1 MLRAVLANGG
11 TLLVLDATITY
22 WNTGEGR
29 ISGSAALLG
38 RGHGH
43 HAPAKPTTDSSDQTR
58 PMIKGAR
65 IQTTA
70 LDAVLGT
77 APIDETSFPSSPKST
92 TREWIA
98 RTNPEASCEWTSD
111 KATLRVSYDGRMRTA
126 DAFEFR
132 LRFSPVATL
141 QLEETLTLHA
151 LVDEYVE
158 PLRRFVAIATGKP
171 QELTYLAVEVEAE
184 NGWFQVFGT
193 AITQEPYESS
203 SGAVRSAS
211 SAVAAYEDG
220 LSLLELISRWRELE
234 VEHHPLAETYGSM
247 LHADDQHPRSRF
259 LLLIQALEGMH
270 GAETRDQYEA
280 RVEELKERRTAL
292 LEKLQSLAGE
302 SRTEDKPDEE
312 ILTVEDLRF
321 LKKFLMKRPI
331 GNLDSALNAM
341 ASSLPVD
348 GMDAIKKTI
357 LVKGV
362 LSSKRAE
369 SAPAALR
376 TVRNDLAHGNRGYP
390 FDDLDEVVTLLE
402 RIVRA
407 HALRLLGCPD
417 PVVSRVFGDD

>member
-1 MLRAVLANGG
+1 M
-11 TLLVLDATITY
+11 
-22 WNTGEGR
+22 
-29 ISGSAALLG
+29 
-38 RGHGH
+38 
-43 HAPAKPTTDSSDQTR
+43 
-58 PMIKGAR
+58 
-65 IQTTA
+65 
-70 LDAVLGT
+70 
-77 APIDETSFPSSPKST
+77 
-92 TREWIA
+92 
-98 RTNPEASCEWTSD
+98 
-111 KATLRVSYDGRMRTA
+111 
-126 DAFEFR
+126 
-132 LRFSPVATL
+132 
-141 QLEETLTLHA
+141 
-151 LVDEYVE
+151 DEYVE

-203 SGAVRSAS
+203 SDAVRSAS
-211 SAVAAYEDG
+211 SAVEAYEDG

-348 GMDAIKKTI
+348 GMDAIKKTV